1 MSAREFFDKYLIP
14 NVREWEG
21 EPLYERRAMNAVLS
35 LNHMA
40 DWFFL
45 QSKDEAKL
53 PMSVTGTKQYREHL
67 VSAEC
72 PDFQIIW
79 DVADAHKHFKL
90 DRKSAK
96 VKEVDQTKV
105 GEMATAYQDYFAME
119 TDPLKKAK
127 NQLVFAQGLMDAQD
141 FEKAASEFEKVLV
154 DNPNDV
160 TALSGAGLCLV
171 NLGYISN
178 DKAKFQTGAN
188 YLAKYIEL
196 APDSDPVAS
205 RYKADAKGLLETLK
219 KEQNVTA
226 QKPVKTT
233 PTKKKP

>member
-96 VKEVDQTKV
+96 VKQAVQTTVGSLGWGQGGYGAGVFGGGPQIVVD
-105 GEMATAYQDYFAME
+105 FSNN
-119 TDPLKKAK
+119 KKR
-127 NQLVFAQGLMDAQD
+127 
-141 FEKAASEFEKVLV
+141 
-154 DNPNDV
+154 
-160 TALSGAGLCLV
+160 ALS
-171 NLGYISN
+171 
-178 DKAKFQTGAN
+178 T
-188 YLAKYIEL
+188 
-196 APDSDPVAS
+196 PVQNVVKMWA
-205 RYKADAKGLLETLK
+205 RLLLEK
-219 KEQNVTA
+219 GW
-226 QKPVKTT
+226 
-233 PTKKKP
+233 